1 MNIYE
6 VILIIDSPAHN
17 VTCFEEN
24 RIVCKFIDYCQREL
38 QNIKILVKAS
48 SPEEARK
55 ITRDYI
61 VLEKDSFYH
70 DIKVRLTDYVLII

>member
-17 VTCFEEN
+17 APFFDEN
-24 RIVCKFIDYCQREL
+24 GIGYKLIDYTQREL

-48 SPEEARK
+48 SPEEARQRAK
-55 ITRDYI
+55 DYI
-61 VLEKDSFYH
+61 ILEKDSYYY
-70 DIKVRLTDYVLII
+70 DIKTKLTDYILII

>member
-38 QNIKILVKAS
+38 QYIKILVKAS
-48 SPEEARK
+48 SPEEARQK
-55 ITRDYI
+55 AKDYI
-61 VLEKDSFYH
+61 ILEKDSYYY
-70 DIKVRLTDYVLII
+70 DVKVKLTDYVLII

>member
-17 VTCFEEN
+17 VPFFDEN
-24 RIVCKFIDYCQREL
+24 RIGYKLIDYTQREL
-38 QNIKILVKAS
+38 QNIKILVKAN

-55 ITRDYI
+55 RAKDYI
-61 VLEKDSFYH
+61 VLEKNSFYY
-70 DIKVRLTDYVLII
+70 DVKVKLTDYLLVI

>member
-17 VTCFEEN
+17 VPFFDEN
-24 RIVCKFIDYCQREL
+24 GIGYKFIDYTQREL

-48 SPEEARK
+48 SPEEAQQK
-55 ITRDYI
+55 AKDYI
-61 VLEKDSFYH
+61 ILEKDSHYY
-70 DIKVRLTDYVLII
+70 DVKAKLTDYLLVI